1 MRKQLKI
8 VTVIATVLLLTCLSV
23 VPVAAQPAVCR
34 FAGTATLD
42 ENPGTTVTAEL
53 EDGTVVGGPVDVDPA
68 DSSYYMLI
76 PQVGGV
82 PAEGATLNFY
92 VDGFLGGTDTW
103 NAGGIKT
110 LDLVAVTGVQYTL
123 DVNINPE
130 GGGTVT
136 GDGINCPADCTQ
148 DYAEGTVVELTAAA
162 NDGFEFVNWTDD
174 AAGTALTV
182 EVTMDEGYSITANFT
197 IPSERVELEFRGSLA
212 KGERETLLTPDI
224 PGGATELEITL
235 DATADIDLELYD
247 STTFVIGWRAI
258 ISSPGSTTRTYQGDT
273 FAYSGW
279 AGGDEYITADGP
291 LSRAYTLK
299 VYGYEA
305 GDYVVTVSY
314 MPGPPDE
321 TPPEITI
328 TAPDG
333 TVGAPTTIE
342 VSATDLSGVSM
353 IWFGV
358 YAEEYPEE
366 WGEGSPVVM
375 ICTFDDEGSVT
386 FTSGWAATYIVEAI
400 AVDNSEA
407 HNMTPEDAP
416 ETATFEVLE

>member
-1 MRKQLKI
+1 VWFQAAVGTITVVYDLTAPDVADSYTIAGTIGGVDWSQAVGGETGITVGVPPEATTATRDIADQTLAPGDTTQ
-8 VTVIATVLLLTCLSV
+8 VTVTID
-23 VPVAAQPAVCR
+23 VAEAEAL
-34 FAGTATLD
+34 ALD
-42 ENPGTTVTAEL
+42 ENPPAGWTLTRVSEDPAASAFNANTNEWVWFQAAVGTI
-53 EDGTVVGGPVDVDPA
+53 TVVYD
-68 DSSYYMLI
+68 
-76 PQVGGV
+76 
-82 PAEGATLNFY
+82 
-92 VDGFLGGTDTW
+92 
-103 NAGGIKT
+103 
-110 LDLVAVTGVQYTL
+110 
-123 DVNINPE
+123 
-130 GGGTVT
+130 
-136 GDGINCPADCTQ
+136 
-148 DYAEGTVVELTAAA
+148 
-162 NDGFEFVNWTDD
+162 
-174 AAGTALTV
+174 LTV
-182 EVTMDEGYSITANFT
+182 PSDADGSYTIDGRIVGVDWSQAVVGEVDITVGPPEEG
-197 IPSERVELEFRGSLA
+197 VELEFRDSLA
-212 KGERETLLTPDI
+212 KGERDTLVDI

-247 STTFVIGWRAI
+247 GTTFVIGWNAI
-258 ISSPGSTTRTYQGDT
+258 ISSSGSTTRTYHGDT

-333 TVGAPTTIE
+333 TVGIPTTIE
-342 VSATDLSGVSM
+342 VSATDLSGVQM

-386 FTSGWAATYIVEAI
+386 FTPGWAATYIVEAI

-407 HNMTPEDAP
+407 HNATPEDVP
-416 ETATFEVLE
+416 VTATFVVVE